1 MKSNQLDEIDEKIL
15 RMLVED
21 GRIPFQEVARACG
34 VSGTTIHARV
44 KRLASIGVI
53 QGAGY
58 IINPSKIGYETCAY
72 IGLNLMYNASMDAV
86 VTALSNIPEVV
97 EIHYTNE
104 SYDLFVKV
112 YARNNDDLLTLIQNE
127 LKPLGLSHSKII
139 LSFREIY
146 SKQLTVFTQK
156 GM

>member
-1 MKSNQLDEIDEKIL
+1 MKNNQLDEIDEKIL

-53 QGAGY
+53 HGAEY

-72 IGLNLMYNASMDAV
+72 IGLNLRDGTSMDSV
-86 VTALSNIPEVV
+86 VTALGKIPEVV
-97 EIHYTNE
+97 EVHYTNE
-104 SYDLFVKV
+104 AYDLFVKV
-112 YARNNDDLLTLIQNE
+112 YARNNDDLLTLIHNE

-139 LSFREIY
+139 LSFREVY
-146 SKQLTVFTQK
+146 SKQLAAFPQN